1 VNTRARR
8 LDRKLGHIAGGRY
21 EPADFVLVDA
31 KDADMAFGVTSAG
44 PVSVVPDVPDTTTGA
59 GIYRTR
65 EACRGSMRTLVGHG
79 VLDVL

>member
-1 VNTRARR
+1 MNTRARR

-21 EPADFVLVDA
+21 EPADFVLADA

-44 PVSVVPDVPDTTTGA
+44 PVSVVPDVPDTK
-59 GIYRTR
+59 
-65 EACRGSMRTLVGHG
+65 ACLGSMRTLVGHG